1 MITITHEGGN
11 CKAVLANG
19 SIQYWV
25 TRNVLYS
32 SDGDN
37 VTVTRDGVEVFTADI
52 ADITIDG
59 EPAYGTAA
67 DVIEQIQATDVQSK
81 ILEQVS
87 GDLGGGSSSYLV
99 YTALLTQSG
108 TDAPVATVL
117 ENTLGGAVALNYD
130 GVGGYYLSSALFAE
144 NKTAAFATPNGA
156 FNGNIAMVAVE
167 PLFNEGGYPNEIVY
181 LATRDAAGAT
191 RDDWGTVIAVEIR
204 VYP

>member
-19 SIQYWV
+19 SVQYWV
-25 TRNVLYS
+25 TANADYS

-37 VTVTRDGVEVFTADI
+37 VTVTKDGVEVFTADI

-59 EPAYGTAA
+59 EDAYGTAA

-81 ILEQVS
+81 ILQQVS

-117 ENTLGGAVALNYD
+117 QNTLGGTVVWTRFGEGIYIGTLA
-130 GVGGYYLSSALFAE
+130 G
-144 NKTAAFATPNGA
+144 AFA
-156 FNGNIAMVAVE
+156 
-167 PLFNEGGYPNEIVY
+167 
-181 LATRDAAGAT
+181 AAKT
-191 RDDWGTVIAVEIR
+191 FVIAQQANSGNSLGIDVGNDSVDAIYLNTFNIGTEAFADGQLINTPVEIR

>member
-19 SIQYWV
+19 SVQYWV
-25 TRNVLYS
+25 TANADYS

-37 VTVTRDGVEVFTADI
+37 VTVTKDGVEVFTADI

-59 EPAYGTAA
+59 EDAYGTAA

-81 ILEQVS
+81 ILQQVS

-117 ENTLGGAVALNYD
+117 QNTLGGTVVWTRFGEGIYIGTLA
-130 GVGGYYLSSALFAE
+130 G
-144 NKTAAFATPNGA
+144 AFA
-156 FNGNIAMVAVE
+156 
-167 PLFNEGGYPNEIVY
+167 
-181 LATRDAAGAT
+181 AAKT
-191 RDDWGTVIAVEIR
+191 FVIAQQANSGNSLGIDVGNDSVDAIYLTTFNIGTGANADGQLINAPVEIR